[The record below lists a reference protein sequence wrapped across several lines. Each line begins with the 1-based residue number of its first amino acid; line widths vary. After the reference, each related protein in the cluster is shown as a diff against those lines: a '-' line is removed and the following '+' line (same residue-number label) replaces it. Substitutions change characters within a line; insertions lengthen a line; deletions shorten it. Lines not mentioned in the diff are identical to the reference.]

1 MPLTIMRFGIFLMI
15 AGFFSFFFHH
25 IAIISGIVSGLGYA
39 FTVIGIIGWSLEE
52 SGDVSFN

>member
-1 MPLTIMRFGIFLMI
+1 MI

-25 IAIISGIVSGLGYA
+25 VAIISGIVSGLGYA